1 MTTALSPARF
11 DQPDLPA
18 LIGTLSPEE
27 LDELDFGVI
36 GIDDAGVVRLYN
48 TTESRLAGLSRDR
61 VVGNPLFT
69 VVAPCMN
76 NYLVAQR
83 FEDAK
88 ASGEPLDATIDYVFT
103 LKMRPSKVKLRL
115 IAKPGDA
122 HRFVVVLR
130 PV

>member
-1 MTTALSPARF
+1 MTTALSPVRF

-36 GIDDAGVVRLYN
+36 GIDDEGVVRLYN

-88 ASGEPLDATIDYVFT
+88 ASGEALDATIDYVFT

-115 IAKPGDA
+115 IARPGA
-122 HRFVVVLR
+122 GHRFVVVLR
-130 PV
+130 PA